1 MKVFLIFCLLLVKLN
16 LYSQSD
22 SITVHKD
29 LLLNASTRIQNL
41 EKDLGFKTLQTDNLQ
56 KQVDALTR
64 LNTYNETIIEY
75 RNKEIEIYKG
85 AVNRFVDF
93 PTKAKDKWYETRQF
107 SFFGG
112 ILIGGITIFSGAY
125 VVSLIR

>member
-93 PTKAKDKWYETRQF
+93 PTKTKDKWYETRQF